1 MRVLVWIFRFFLF
14 LLLFGFAV
22 KNDDV
27 VILHF
32 FFGTAWQVPL
42 VIVILVAFAGGALI
56 GATAAAATL
65 ARQRRELGRLRRD
78 VADCAARTTP
88 VTARPPAAD
97 GPDLPDT
104 Y

>member
-1 MRVLVWIFRFFLF
+1 MRVLVWIFRLFLF

-22 KNDDV
+22 KNDDGV
-27 VILHF
+27 VLRF

-42 VIVILVAFAGGALI
+42 VIVILVTFAAGALI

-78 VADCAARTTP
+78 VADCASRGGTA
-88 VTARPPAAD
+88 TARPPLAD